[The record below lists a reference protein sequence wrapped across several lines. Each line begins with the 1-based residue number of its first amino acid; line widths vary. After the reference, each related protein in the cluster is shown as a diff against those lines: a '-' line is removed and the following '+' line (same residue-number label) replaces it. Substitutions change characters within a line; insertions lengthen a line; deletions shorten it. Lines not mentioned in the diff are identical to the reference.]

1 MTRHR
6 VEVGDWQQHVSLM
19 STRRWS
25 TIAVAGP
32 FRG

>member
-1 MTRHR
+1 MARHR
-6 VEVGDWQQHVSLM
+6 VEVGDWQQHVSPM